1 MPLTPSDPPANT
13 PDKTPDNKLIGAAIR
28 FFWGALVGSFLAL
41 IPLSY
46 TWYFLSDVT
55 KNQIFAFVAFGALG
69 GIIGVFT
76 NLQQMGR
83 FFDSIPW
90 F

>member
-1 MPLTPSDPPANT
+1 MPPTPSDLPAKKFT
-13 PDKTPDNKLIGAAIR
+13 DAVIR
-28 FFWGALVGSFLAL
+28 FFWGAVVGCFLAL
-41 IPLSY
+41 VPLSY
-46 TWYFLSDVT
+46 SWYFLSGVT
-55 KNQIFAFVAFGALG
+55 TTQIFALVAFGVLG
-69 GIIGVFT
+69 GIVGTFS

>member
-1 MPLTPSDPPANT
+1 MSQTPSDPSDPQSS
-13 PDKTPDNKLIGAAIR
+13 KLTNAAIR
-28 FFWGALVGSFLAL
+28 FFWGAVIGCFLAL
-41 IPLSY
+41 VPLSY
-46 TWYFLSDVT
+46 SWYFLSGVT
-55 KNQIFAFVAFGALG
+55 TTQIFALVAFGVLG
-69 GIIGVFT
+69 GIVGTFG

>member
-1 MPLTPSDPPANT
+1 MPPTPSDPPAN
-13 PDKTPDNKLIGAAIR
+13 KLADAAIK
-28 FFWGALVGSFLAL
+28 FFWGAVVGCFLAL

-46 TWYFLSDVT
+46 VWYYLSDVT
-55 KNQIFAFVAFGALG
+55 TTQIFALIAFGVLG
-69 GIIGVFT
+69 GIVGIFS

>member
-1 MPLTPSDPPANT
+1 MLPTPSDPPA
-13 PDKTPDNKLIGAAIR
+13 KKLIDAVIR
-28 FFWGALVGSFLAL
+28 FFWGAVVGCFLAL

-46 TWYFLSDVT
+46 VWYYLSDVT
-55 KNQIFAFVAFGALG
+55 TVQIFALIAFGVLG
-69 GIIGVFT
+69 GIVGVFST
-76 NLQQMGR
+76 LQQMGR

>member
-1 MPLTPSDPPANT
+1 MPLTSSDPPANT
-13 PDKTPDNKLIGAAIR
+13 PANQFISAAIR

-41 IPLSY
+41 VPLSY

-55 KNQIFAFVAFGALG
+55 TTQIFVFIAFGALG
-69 GIIGVFT
+69 GIIGVFS

-83 FFDSIPW
+83 FLDSIPW